1 VISLSAMK
9 FAIALVLA
17 SFVAATFA
25 TVYYEDDFSKDGW
38 DSRWVVSDWKKADG
52 TAGTWDLSA
61 GTYFSD
67 EKAERGLHTTQDARF
82 YAISSKIAKPFSNK
96 DKTLVIQFS
105 VKHQQNIDCG
115 GGYIKLLPEGLDQ
128 PNFNG
133 DAAYNI
139 MFGPDICGAGHRIVH
154 FILNKRGENR
164 LIKRNVNAEND
175 EHTHS
180 YTAVLKADNTYEIYV
195 DGERKQDGKIEDD
208 WSILPAKEINDPS
221 QSKPSDWVD
230 DAMMDDPEDKKP
242 DDWDTIPAEIS
253 DPDAKKPD
261 DWDDDLDGAW
271 EAPKVPNPAYKGV
284 WRAKRISNPAY
295 KGPWVHPQIPNPD
308 YKPDSTLYQF
318 DSNAF
323 LGIEIWQVKAGSIF
337 DNFLVTDDLDLALE
351 RAKALNK
358 VREAEQAAKKA
369 VDDAKAAADAEAA
382 KSAEPAENAEAEKDD
397 L

>member
-1 VISLSAMK
+1 MQVV
-9 FAIALVLA
+9 ALVLA
-17 SFVAATFA
+17 ALVAVSFAAVLF
-25 TVYYEDDFSKDGW
+25 EDDFTQAGW
-38 DSRWVVSDWKKADG
+38 ENRWVVSNNKKADG
-52 TAGTWDLSA
+52 TAGEWDLSA
-61 GTYFSD
+61 GTYFGD
-67 EKAERGLHTTQDARF
+67 EKAEAGLHTTTDARF
-82 YAISSKIAKPFSNK
+82 YSISTKIAKPFSNK

-115 GGYIKLLPEGLDQ
+115 GGYLKLLPEGLDQ
-128 PNFNG
+128 ATFNG

-175 EHTHS
+175 EFTHT
-180 YTAVLKADNTYEIYV
+180 YTAVLSKDNTYAIYV
-195 DGERKQDGKIEDD
+195 DGDKKQDGKIEDD

-221 QSKPSDWVD
+221 KSKPADWVD

-242 DDWDTIPAEIS
+242 EDWDTIPAEVA

-295 KGPWVHPQIPNPD
+295 KGPWVHPQIANPE
-308 YKPDSTLYQF
+308 YKADDTLYQF
-318 DSNAF
+318 ESNAF
-323 LGIEIWQVKAGSIF
+323 LGIEIWQVKAGTIF

-351 RAKALNK
+351 KAKALNK
-358 VREAEQAAKKA
+358 VRESEQAAKKK

-382 KSAEPAENAEAEKDD
+382 KSAEKTEEKAEKDD

>member
-1 VISLSAMK
+1 MKTALAFIVATLVVASL
-9 FAIALVLA
+9 
-17 SFVAATFA
+17 A
-25 TVYYEDDFSKDGW
+25 TVYFEDDFTKDGW
-38 DSRWVVSDWKKADG
+38 DSRWVVSNWKKADG

-61 GTYFSD
+61 GTYYGD
-67 EKAERGLHTTQDARF
+67 EKAERGLHTTEDARF
-82 YAISSKIAKPFSNK
+82 YAISTKFAKSFSNK

-115 GGYIKLLPEGLDQ
+115 GGYLKVLPEGLDQ
-128 PNFNG
+128 ANFNG
-133 DAAYNI
+133 DATYNI

-154 FILNKRGENR
+154 FILNKRGANH

-175 EHTHS
+175 EFTHT
-180 YTAVLKADNTYEIYV
+180 YTAVLNKDNTYAIYV
-195 DGERKQDGKIEDD
+195 DGDKKQDGKIEDD
-208 WSILPAKEINDPS
+208 WGILPPKEINDPS

-242 DDWDTIPAEIS
+242 ADWDSTPAEIS
-253 DPDAKKPD
+253 DPDAKKPE

-271 EAPKVPNPAYKGV
+271 EAPKIPNPAYKGV

-295 KGPWVHPQIPNPD
+295 KGAWVHPQIPNPE
-308 YKPDSTLYQF
+308 YKPDAALYEF
-318 DSNAF
+318 DSHAS
-323 LGIEIWQVKAGSIF
+323 LGLEIWQVKAGTIF

-358 VREAEQAAKKA
+358 VRETEQAAKKV
-369 VDDAKAAADAEAA
+369 VDDK
-382 KSAEPAENAEAEKDD
+382 KSAEDAAAAKDAESAEKTD

>member
-1 VISLSAMK
+1 MK
-9 FAIALVLA
+9 VVLA
-17 SFVAATFA
+17 IVLVCCVAASFA
-25 TVYYEDDFSKDGW
+25 TVYFEDDFTKDGW
-38 DSRWVVSDWKKADG
+38 DSRWIVSENKKADG

-82 YAISSKIAKPFSNK
+82 YSISTKIAKPFSNK
-96 DKTLVIQFS
+96 DKSLVIQFS

-128 PNFNG
+128 TKFNG
-133 DAAYNI
+133 DSAYNI

-175 EHTHS
+175 EFTHV
-180 YTAVLKADNTYEIYV
+180 YTAVLNKDNTYAIYV
-195 DGERKQDGKIEDD
+195 DGEKKQDGPIEDD
-208 WSILPAKEINDPS
+208 WNILPPKKINDPA

-242 DDWDTIPAEIS
+242 ADWDSVPAEIA

-261 DWDDDLDGAW
+261 DWDEDLDGTW
-271 EAPKVPNPAYKGV
+271 EAPKIPNPEYKGV

-295 KGPWVHPQIPNPD
+295 KGPWVHPQIDNPE
-308 YKPDSTLYQF
+308 YKPDATLYQF

-323 LGIEIWQVKAGSIF
+323 VGIEIWQVKAGTIF
-337 DNFLVTDDLDLALE
+337 DNFLITDDLNLALE
-351 RAKALNK
+351 KAKAINTR
-358 VREAEQAAKKA
+358 REGEQAAKKVA
-369 VDDAKAAADAEAA
+369 DDKAAAANADAAKDSEDAE
-382 KSAEPAENAEAEKDD
+382 KND

>member
-1 VISLSAMK
+1 MCELLQSIY
-9 FAIALVLA
+9 FD
-17 SFVAATFA
+17 
-25 TVYYEDDFSKDGW
+25 DDFTKDGW
-38 DSRWVVSDWKKADG
+38 DSRWVVSNWKKADG

-61 GTYFSD
+61 GTYHTD
-67 EKAERGLHTTQDARF
+67 ANAEKGLHTTTDARF
-82 YAISSKIAKPFSNK
+82 YAISTKLAKPFSNK
-96 DKTLVIQFS
+96 DNTLVIQFS

-115 GGYIKLLPEGLDQ
+115 GGYLKLLPAGLDQ
-128 PNFNG
+128 STFNG

-175 EHTHS
+175 EFTHT
-180 YTAVLKADNTYEIYV
+180 YTAVLNKDNTYAIYI
-195 DGERKQDGKIEDD
+195 DGEKKQDGKIEDD
-208 WSILPAKEINDPS
+208 WNILPPKEINDPS
-221 QSKPSDWVD
+221 QSKPADWVD

-242 DDWDTIPAEIS
+242 ADWDSIPAEIA
-253 DPDAKKPD
+253 DPDAKKPE

-271 EAPKVPNPAYKGV
+271 EAPKIPNPAYKGV

-295 KGPWVHPQIPNPD
+295 KGPWVHPQIPNPE
-308 YKPDSTLYQF
+308 YKPDATLYEF

-323 LGIEIWQVKAGSIF
+323 LGIEIWQVKAGTIF

-358 VREAEQAAKKA
+358 VREGEQAAKKVA
-369 VDDAKAAADAEAA
+369 DEAKAAADAEAA
-382 KSAEPAENAEAEKDD
+382 KSAEKTEEKAEKDD

>member
-1 VISLSAMK
+1 MK
-9 FAIALVLA
+9 VVALVFAAL
-17 SFVAATFA
+17 VAATFA
-25 TVYYEDDFSKDGW
+25 SALFEDDFTKDGW
-38 DSRWVVSDWKKADG
+38 DSRWVVSNWKKADG
-52 TAGTWDLSA
+52 TAGDWDLSA
-61 GTYFSD
+61 GTYHGDAS
-67 EKAERGLHTTQDARF
+67 AERGLHTTTDARF
-82 YAISSKIAKPFSNK
+82 YAISTKIAKPFSNK

-115 GGYIKLLPEGLDQ
+115 GGYLKLMPEGIDQ
-128 PNFNG
+128 ATFNG
-133 DAAYNI
+133 DSPYNV

-175 EHTHS
+175 EFTHT
-180 YTAVLKADNTYEIYV
+180 YTAVLNKDNTYAIYV
-195 DGERKQDGKIEDD
+195 DGDKKQDGKIEDD
-208 WSILPAKEINDPS
+208 WNILPPKEINDPS
-221 QSKPSDWVD
+221 KSKPADWVD

-242 DDWDTIPAEIS
+242 ADWDSVPAEIA
-253 DPDAKKPD
+253 DPEAKKPD

-271 EAPKVPNPAYKGV
+271 EAPKVPNPEYKGV

-295 KGPWVHPQIPNPD
+295 KGPWVHPQIPNPE
-308 YKPDSTLYQF
+308 YKADDTLYQF

-323 LGIEIWQVKAGSIF
+323 LGIEIWQVKAGTIF

-358 VREAEQAAKKA
+358 VREVEQAAKKTA
-369 VDDAKAAADAEAA
+369 DDAKAAADAEAA
-382 KSAEPAENAEAEKDD
+382 KSAEKAEKDD